1 MVTRERNYASSSS
14 SSSLRDEQFDSQ
26 HDSFDDV
33 RNERGSG
40 NDTDDNDNFGLG
52 SQFDFFSALDPLK
65 LEPENFVGDIN
76 YSQKNI
82 TAGATSFDH
91 STTSTTINEPSLS
104 SASIIPHRGSL
115 RRLIN
120 PTPLNADPTAMHGG
134 LSNQSHH
141 TPSCWPMYAIN
152 VVLTEEDEESLS
164 QIISPQYRNT
174 AGLQNQQESINQSSY
189 QIIFDR
195 QQYAFCSRLYA
206 LLDTESESFIG
217 PDCIREFVYLHYPV
231 VRRRDDAIF
240 KLKSSHD
247 NNDAGDDDDDEMKL
261 QHERQSPTF
270 DEIWNSTIR
279 SDPRLNNITAS
290 ESTTSPTTKHRIGVE
305 GWMIFCRILAL
316 AHHQESQRRFAS
328 RHLQQ
333 MMRHKHGG
341 GGTINMR
348 MNPNEVVVV
357 VDNPPPGPPALIS
370 IRSLIEVELERM
382 TSHSDECIPGW
393 PFCPL
398 PVPELDLDHYLVSI
412 FKQSRLH
419 NTQPR
424 GKVSIEPFSSSKDGD
439 FILRFDGVNGGRTIV
454 RRSYSDFEWLD
465 GILKLHKRPGQG
477 HLCGCVLPPFPSK
490 QGGFTKQHSTLSKKM
505 TKLNGAAHQKDIS
518 ERAIEVAKSGIGMI
532 SSIANSLWSGYVS
545 TSTPTPLPAS
555 SLSATN
561 KSGQS
566 GVMSPQSDIAL
577 KVAKRIERYLNYL
590 LESAA
595 LSSSF
600 PLNAILQASQSGLES
615 SKLVL
620 FDYTMQKKRLR
631 SNMATAMSRDKP
643 QSAASIFSA
652 LVSKTSTSI
661 MRLQGDDET
670 SWLRAAANVAM
681 ALQFHGILETTG
693 HETAS
698 AKIQHAS
705 LPKFVNRRGGSW
717 DEEETGDD
725 KGHKKRS
732 SHGSIQSSDSP
743 GSDANFEAGVINVES
758 ELADEDDEVDLGGYD
773 MLPSPGP
780 SEVHR
785 VLNAGSGSV
794 VSDKVGSAFTY
805 EARSEQLKCIHDRKD
820 AVVGSIKVEND
831 IDKLREIIQS
841 TSQTLEKLYLS
852 SASVR
857 SAQDARNIVQLNIIR
872 DVDSWGDNGGD
883 IITQR
888 ALVNGVAS
896 LEMINNDMEDI
907 HKTIAD
913 GRFNQILLA
922 STFLKCVVHFLF
934 HTCLTYCFNRFI
946 MAIIIIK
953 LCSWCCVRSAR
964 CCEGV
969 QYCI

>member
-1 MVTRERNYASSSS
+1 MATRGSDYASSSS
-14 SSSLRDEQFDSQ
+14 SSSSSESDDEQFNSQ

-65 LEPENFVGDIN
+65 SEPGSIVGDIQ
-76 YSQKNI
+76 YSQKKI
-82 TAGATSFDH
+82 TADATSFDH

-104 SASIIPHRGSL
+104 SASIIPHRGSF

-120 PTPLNADPTAMHGG
+120 PNSLNADPTAMPGG
-134 LSNQSHH
+134 LSNQSQL

-152 VVLTEEDEESLS
+152 VVVTTAEDSEGWLSPINSLQYGNNAHLQQKEECL
-164 QIISPQYRNT
+164 
-174 AGLQNQQESINQSSY
+174 NQSSY

-195 QQYAFCSRLYA
+195 QQYEFCTRLFA

-240 KLKSSHD
+240 KLRRGSND
-247 NNDAGDDDDDEMKL
+247 NNNDDDEIQQ
-261 QHERQSPTF
+261 QHERHSPTF
-270 DEIWNSTIR
+270 DEIWDKTIR
-279 SDPRLNNITAS
+279 SDPRLNNTEC
-290 ESTTSPTTKHRIGVE
+290 ESIHRIGIE

-341 GGTINMR
+341 GGTNNTR

-370 IRSLIEVELERM
+370 IHSLIEVELERM

-398 PVPELDLDHYLVSI
+398 PVPELDLDHYLVST

-419 NTQPR
+419 NIQPR
-424 GKVSIEPFSSSKDGD
+424 GRVSIEPFSSSKDGD
-439 FILRFDGVNGGRTIV
+439 FILRFDGGNGRRTIV

-477 HLCGCVLPPFPSK
+477 HLCGRVLPPFPSK

-505 TKLNGAAHQKDIS
+505 TKPSGAVHQKDIS
-518 ERAIEVAKSGIGMI
+518 ERAMEVAKSGIGMI

-545 TSTPTPLPAS
+545 TSTPTPSPAS

-566 GVMSPQSDIAL
+566 GVMSPQSDIAM
-577 KVAKRIERYLNYL
+577 KAAKRIERYLNYL
-590 LESAA
+590 LESDA

-620 FDYTMQKKRLR
+620 LDYTKQKKRLR
-631 SNMATAMSRDKP
+631 SNMANAMSKDKP

-717 DEEETGDD
+717 DDEETGDD
-725 KGHKKRS
+725 KGHKKRT

-758 ELADEDDEVDLGGYD
+758 ELADEDEEDIGGYD

-805 EARSEQLKCIHDRKD
+805 EARSEQLKCTYDRKD

-896 LEMINNDMEDI
+896 LEIINNNMEDI

-913 GRFNQILLA
+913 GKFNQLLFA
-922 STFLKCVVHFLF
+922 SIFST
-934 HTCLTYCFNRFI
+934 
-946 MAIIIIK
+946 
-953 LCSWCCVRSAR
+953 
-964 CCEGV
+964 
-969 QYCI
+969 

>member
-1 MVTRERNYASSSS
+1 MAIRERVYAPSSLSSSS
-14 SSSLRDEQFDSQ
+14 SSSSSSESDEQFDSQ

-33 RNERGSG
+33 RNERGGSG
-40 NDTDDNDNFGLG
+40 NDNTDDNDNFGLG
-52 SQFDFFSALDPLK
+52 SQFDFFSALDPLQ
-65 LEPENFVGDIN
+65 
-76 YSQKNI
+76 YSQKKI
-82 TAGATSFDH
+82 TAGDTTSFDH

-120 PTPLNADPTAMHGG
+120 PTSLNADQSPGG
-134 LSNQSHH
+134 LSNQKQLT

-152 VVLTEEDEESLS
+152 VVVTEKDSEESLS
-164 QIISPQYRNT
+164 QIISPQYGNT
-174 AGLQNQQESINQSSY
+174 AGLPNQQESINQPSY

-195 QQYAFCSRLYA
+195 QQYEFCTRLFA

-240 KLKSSHD
+240 KLRRGSNNID
-247 NNDAGDDDDDEMKL
+247 NNDDDDEMQQ
-261 QHERQSPTF
+261 QHKIQSPTF
-270 DEIWNSTIR
+270 DEIWDQTIR
-279 SDPRLNNITAS
+279 SDPRLKNTTVS
-290 ESTTSPTTKHRIGVE
+290 CESPTSPTTTHRIGIE

-341 GGTINMR
+341 GGTNMR

-370 IRSLIEVELERM
+370 IRSLIDVEQERM

-398 PVPELDLDHYLVSI
+398 PVPELDLDHYLVST
-412 FKQSRLH
+412 FKQTRLH
-419 NTQPR
+419 NIQPR
-424 GKVSIEPFSSSKDGD
+424 GRVSIKPFSSSKDGD
-439 FILRFDGVNGGRTIV
+439 FILRFDGGNGGRTIV

-477 HLCGCVLPPFPSK
+477 HLCGRVLPPFPSK
-490 QGGFTKQHSTLSKKM
+490 QGGFTKQHSGLSKKM
-505 TKLNGAAHQKDIS
+505 TKPSGAAHQKDIS

-545 TSTPTPLPAS
+545 TSIPTPSPAS

-566 GVMSPQSDIAL
+566 GVMSPQSDIAT
-577 KVAKRIERYLNYL
+577 KAAKRIERYLNYL

-620 FDYTMQKKRLR
+620 LDYTKQKKRLR
-631 SNMATAMSRDKP
+631 SNMATAMSKDKP

-670 SWLRAAANVAM
+670 LWLRAAANVAM

-717 DEEETGDD
+717 DDEETGDD
-725 KGHKKRS
+725 KGHKKHT
-732 SHGSIQSSDSP
+732 SHGSFQSTDSP
-743 GSDANFEAGVINVES
+743 GSDTNFEAGVINVES
-758 ELADEDDEVDLGGYD
+758 ELADEDEEDIGGYD

-794 VSDKVGSAFTY
+794 VLDKVGSAFTY

-857 SAQDARNIVQLNIIR
+857 SAQDARNLVQLNIIR

-896 LEMINNDMEDI
+896 LEIINNDMEDI
-907 HKTIAD
+907 HKTIVD
-913 GRFNQILLA
+913 GRFNQFLLA
-922 STFLKCVVHFLF
+922 STFLKCGVHFLR

-946 MAIIIIK
+946 MAIIIVK